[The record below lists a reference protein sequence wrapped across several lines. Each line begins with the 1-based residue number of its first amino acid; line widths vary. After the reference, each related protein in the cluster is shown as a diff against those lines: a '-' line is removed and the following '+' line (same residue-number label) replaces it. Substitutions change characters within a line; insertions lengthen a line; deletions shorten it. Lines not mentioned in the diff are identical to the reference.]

1 MCIKSFL
8 AFLCIVNGRIREAIG
23 KKIISSNFK
32 MKQQKRIV
40 LKGQKYAT
48 PKTES
53 VEIKSQGVL
62 CGSVAVGL
70 NVKSGA
76 LG

>member
-1 MCIKSFL
+1 M
-8 AFLCIVNGRIREAIG
+8 
-23 KKIISSNFK
+23 KKEEK
-32 MKQQKRIV
+32 IV

-62 CGSVAVGL
+62 CGSVSKPVG
-70 NVKSGA
+70 SGA
-76 LG
+76 FGIGVTPRGIN

>member
-1 MCIKSFL
+1 MQK
-8 AFLCIVNGRIREAIG
+8 VE
-23 KKIISSNFK
+23 
-32 MKQQKRIV
+32 KRIV

-53 VEIKSQGVL
+53 VEIKNQGVL
-62 CGSVAVGL
+62 CSSANVRL
-70 NVKSGA
+70 NVNSGT